1 MSNPTAPSPGQPLS
15 GAEVAALVGGT
26 LEGEAPGPFA
36 HVRDLASATPSDV
49 VFFRSGPNE
58 MGRPPAE
65 SEFEA
70 LAASE
75 AGLRLVDA
83 GTEVGQHP
91 CVRVENPGLAA
102 ALLAQHFEWKR
113 PLYPAGIHPSAV
125 VEEGAQ
131 VDPSASLGPGCVI
144 RSGAK
149 VEVGA
154 VLVAQ
159 VYVGEDSVVGAESHL
174 HPGVYLGPRVV
185 LGKACVVQANSS
197 LGAAGFGYVWS
208 GAGHVAM
215 PQVGGVVLGERVEI
229 GANACVDAGTFQP
242 TRIGDNCLL
251 DNHVQVGHN
260 CQLGRFVILCGKVGI
275 SGSVEIGDG
284 AIFAGSAGAAG
295 HISVGAGAKVGAKAA
310 VTSDVAPGQTV
321 AGNPAVDFALH
332 QRMQAILRRMARQK
346 S

>member
-113 PLYPAGIHPSAV
+113 P
-125 VEEGAQ
+125 
-131 VDPSASLGPGCVI
+131 
-144 RSGAK
+144 
-149 VEVGA
+149 
-154 VLVAQ
+154 
-159 VYVGEDSVVGAESHL
+159 
-174 HPGVYLGPRVV
+174 
-185 LGKACVVQANSS
+185 
-197 LGAAGFGYVWS
+197 
-208 GAGHVAM
+208 
-215 PQVGGVVLGERVEI
+215 
-229 GANACVDAGTFQP
+229 
-242 TRIGDNCLL
+242 
-251 DNHVQVGHN
+251 NHWY
-260 CQLGRFVILCGKVGI
+260 
-275 SGSVEIGDG
+275 
-284 AIFAGSAGAAG
+284 
-295 HISVGAGAKVGAKAA
+295 
-310 VTSDVAPGQTV
+310 
-321 AGNPAVDFALH
+321 
-332 QRMQAILRRMARQK
+332 
-346 S
+346 